1 MKWIRSMLVGLSLLQ
16 VGYLPAAAQ
25 EALAVAVGTRVRVKA
40 PSVSKHRLVGTIV
53 SFDGDTLVVDV
64 IKRVKRWSDSPT
76 KPIQVSTIEE
86 HHTQFA
92 IPLNSV
98 TRLEMS
104 YRTKR
109 KTLRYAGYGAVIVGG
124 VAVTLFTVNG
134 VGDPIRYY
142 AAIEGSIVGV
152 FLGAAV
158 GFFNR
163 ADSWEKVPL
172 DRLQMSLLPQ
182 RQGGLALSASFAF

>member
-64 IKRVKRWSDSPT
+64 IKRVKKWTDSRQ
-76 KPIQVSTIEE
+76 IHRTIEE

-104 YRTKR
+104 DRTKR

-124 VAVTLFTVNG
+124 AFGTLIAVRLHGHYVKL
-134 VGDPIRYY
+134 
-142 AAIEGSIVGV
+142 AAIEGSVVGG